1 MHQDIKITFP
11 FLFLIVFGV
20 LSISCDDR
28 TINAYEDQK
37 GIFSVY
43 GALDVDDNLHKI
55 RVRNL
60 LEPFQSDSSYPI
72 DATVT
77 FTNLSSGESIE
88 LQDTVIFFSENKV
101 HNYRLYGS
109 LELDTKYQLTVERS
123 DGITAQS
130 MATTPGLTVP
140 VFHPKDSPNDTLI
153 FCETPLDI
161 YFKNA
166 PPPEYLRVDVGVQYQ
181 TDTHWAKMEIVG
193 NLRYDTVLD
202 AYYVLMAP
210 RNLLVEVFPP
220 ILPDNPYFDRYLL
233 QPTVSCDEIDE
244 RVITMRY
251 THFGPEWRKGQEVD
265 HRPIVTD
272 SGVVENGLG
281 FFGAYRVDE
290 FEIRF
295 QPNPD

>member
-1 MHQDIKITFP
+1 M
-11 FLFLIVFGV
+11 LGLILVG
-20 LSISCDDR
+20 CDDR
-28 TINAYEDQK
+28 TINPYEDEE
-37 GIFSVY
+37 GVFSIY
-43 GALDVDDNLHKI
+43 GAMDVDENRHVI

-60 LEPFQSDSSYPI
+60 LEPFQASADMPI

-101 HNYRLYGS
+101 HNYILHGG

-140 VFHPKDSPNDTLI
+140 IFHPKDSPNDTLI
-153 FCETPLDI
+153 FCQTPLDI

-181 TDTHWAKMEIVG
+181 NDTHWAKMEIVG

-220 ILPDNPYFDRYLL
+220 I
-233 QPTVSCDEIDE
+233 
-244 RVITMRY
+244 
-251 THFGPEWRKGQEVD
+251 
-265 HRPIVTD
+265 
-272 SGVVENGLG
+272 
-281 FFGAYRVDE
+281 
-290 FEIRF
+290 
-295 QPNPD
+295 